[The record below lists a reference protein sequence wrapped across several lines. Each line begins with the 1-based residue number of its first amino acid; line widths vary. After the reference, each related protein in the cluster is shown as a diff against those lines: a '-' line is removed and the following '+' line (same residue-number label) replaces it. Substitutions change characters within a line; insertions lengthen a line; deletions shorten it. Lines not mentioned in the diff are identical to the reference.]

1 MPEFLLFHKSAEV
14 RKGWIRVLYSKES
27 MQPREMKAEQES
39 DIRIKGPEER
49 GRQRRI
55 FFSFV
60 SMKNRQK

>member
-1 MPEFLLFHKSAEV
+1 
-14 RKGWIRVLYSKES
+14 

-60 SMKNRQK
+60 SMRNRQSDGGTCVEESGHEW